1 MDGPV
6 DEMTQVIRA
15 AAPRPPVAPDR
26 RTSRRQTRDADR
38 ALRLYT
44 TMIIVGGVLVMLAVL
59 AGAILAWLTVMH

>member
-15 AAPRPPVAPDR
+15 AAPPPAIAPDR
-26 RTSRRQTRDADR
+26 QTRRRQARDADR

-44 TMIIVGGVLVMLAVL
+44 TMIIVGGVLIMLAVL